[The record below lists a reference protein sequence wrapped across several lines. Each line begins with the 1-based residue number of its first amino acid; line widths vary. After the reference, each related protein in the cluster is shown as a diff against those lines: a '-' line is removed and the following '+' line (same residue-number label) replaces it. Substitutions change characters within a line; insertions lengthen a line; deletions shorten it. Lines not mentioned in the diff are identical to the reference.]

1 MSRAAA
7 AILIPCLCLA
17 AVPALGQ
24 ADRQVIYWPLV
35 TNSTE
40 YRRVSYPLEAGTMV
54 VLADTEIVIEAR
66 LAPVS
71 YWPISREYL
80 ADFSGEPETLQGSI
94 EIVEDS
100 GTLSTLKPEPYVLW
114 YPGGTAEGASE
125 LVHGETAKAFYE
137 GYVQKARSAAERLKE
152 YQRVVAEQQRLVE
165 AWIQMAAERGGQGM
179 PPPPPELDLEAPE
192 TYPAFATEPREAF
205 IVSLPAGSYDVR
217 FRGKDGKI
225 VPGSERTMVSFA
237 PLDQGIGYVL
247 RPENRW
253 TQPVVS
259 FAPEEIIYTTGETDL
274 FFQPVPVVEYPAQL
288 FTRLFRPQSVEA
300 ADPSLT
306 LWVPGKEMVGGDQ
319 DAALAARQ
327 GDSRGQVLPRTAYRV
342 NQLAGSARGYTI
354 EEFAPNSGASVPPDF
369 TAMRLQPS
377 RAVTQV
383 SLVRGTEGNQ
393 VEASER
399 RIKLVRPPAEPLLF
413 LPALL
418 PLALGLALRAVS
430 GRRKQVVTG

>member
-1 MSRAAA
+1 MSRTGAA
-7 AILIPCLCLA
+7 LLVTWLCLA
-17 AVPALGQ
+17 AAPALGQ
-24 ADRQVIYWPLV
+24 ADRQVVYWPLV
-35 TNSTE
+35 TDSTE
-40 YRRVSYPLEAGTMV
+40 YRRVSYPIEAGPMV
-54 VLADTEIVIEAR
+54 VLADTEIAIEAR
-66 LAPVS
+66 LARVS
-71 YWPISREYL
+71 YWPISREYV
-80 ADFSGEPETLQGSI
+80 ADLSGETEILRGSI

-100 GTLSTLKPEPYVLW
+100 GMISTLKPQPYVLW
-114 YPGGTAEGASE
+114 YPGGAAEGASE
-125 LVHGETAKAFYE
+125 LVHGETAEAFYE
-137 GYVQKARSAAERLKE
+137 EYVQKARAAAERLKE

-165 AWIQMAAERGGQGM
+165 AWIQMAAERGGQAM

-192 TYPAFATEPREAF
+192 SFPAFATEPREAF

-217 FRGKDGKI
+217 HRGDDGQI
-225 VPGSERTMVSFA
+225 VPGSERTLVSFG

-259 FAPEEIIYTTGETDL
+259 FAPDEIIYTTGETDL

-288 FTRLFRPQSVEA
+288 YTRLFRPQSVEA

-306 LWVPGKEMVGGDQ
+306 LWAPGTEEDGGDQ
-319 DAALAARQ
+319 GAALAVRQ
-327 GDSRGQVLPRTAYRV
+327 NDSRDQVLPRTAYRV

-354 EEFAPNSGASVPPDF
+354 DEFVPDSGVSVQPDF
-369 TAMRLQPS
+369 TAMRLEPN
-377 RAVTQV
+377 RAMTQV

-399 RIKLVRPPAEPLLF
+399 RIILVRPPAEPLLF

-418 PLALGLALRAVS
+418 PLALGLALRAGS
-430 GRRKQVVTG
+430 GRRKRVVTG